1 MTTLKNLM
9 IVGALLV
16 GGSGPFSAA
25 ANELPDSSGAS
36 SWPSAQLSAQSNS
49 QVSEQE
55 RGACRQD
62 VRKFCQAELQRNPDD
77 MLSITGCL
85 QANRT
90 KISRVCRNALAR
102 NGQ

>member
-1 MTTLKNLM
+1 MASEKRLGRKGPITPIPIALCALV
-9 IVGALLV
+9 IVIAGV
-16 GGSGPFSAA
+16 H
-25 ANELPDSSGAS
+25 
-36 SWPSAQLSAQSNS
+36 QLSAQPTS
-49 QVSEQE
+49 QASAQE

-77 MLSITGCL
+77 VLSITGCL
-85 QANRT
+85 QANRG

>member
-1 MTTLKNLM
+1 MTAVEKRVGRKGLM
-9 IVGALLV
+9 IPIDVAALFLGIAGAQ
-16 GGSGPFSAA
+16 
-25 ANELPDSSGAS
+25 
-36 SWPSAQLSAQSNS
+36 QLSAQSIS
-49 QVSEQE
+49 QVSGQE

-62 VRKFCQAELQRNPDD
+62 VRRFCQAELQRNPDD

-90 KISRVCRNALAR
+90 KISRVCRNALTR